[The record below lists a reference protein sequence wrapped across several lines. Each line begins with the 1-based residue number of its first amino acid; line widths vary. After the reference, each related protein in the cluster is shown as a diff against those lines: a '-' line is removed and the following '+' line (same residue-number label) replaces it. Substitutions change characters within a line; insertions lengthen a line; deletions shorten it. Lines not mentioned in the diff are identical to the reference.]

1 MTPQPE
7 HVWSIFFVP
16 HPSKPAHNMTFISY
30 SQNFEDVLLWRALG
44 HIKNGFYIDVGAN
57 DPVEHSV
64 TNAFYERGWHGINIE
79 PLPSFQ
85 QAFIEQRPRDIN
97 LAVAAGASES
107 EISLFD
113 VPAVNGWAS
122 NDKAV
127 AEAHRAEGFAVVELT
142 VPQRTLNAICEEHVR
157 GDIHFLK
164 IDVEGFEGEVLRGI
178 DLTKWRP
185 WILVVEATI
194 PNSRRTNHETWEH
207 LITAHNYHF
216 AYFDGLNRYYVAG
229 EQIQLRETISVQ
241 ANVFDEF
248 ISSHLDAAWK
258 ATKDVHERLKKV
270 EQEAGEHLQEAG
282 ERIQKA
288 DQRVQK
294 ADERVE
300 KAVELTH
307 SLDLQ
312 LQDMRMQKIQ
322 LEVSLNDII
331 SSLNASLADISH
343 HRQALLRELSVV
355 YASRSWKITRPLR
368 WLVKKIASLRS
379 KKLAQ
384 TTSPFIPTEATL
396 QVALVAALI
405 QASEQGQ
412 ITAAQDNELVAS
424 PDLHNMT
431 LSARKTLS
439 DLISHSTTKN

>member
-1 MTPQPE
+1 MCCSRQTTL
-7 HVWSIFFVP
+7 VCLCVFFL
-16 HPSKPAHNMTFISY
+16 SKLTKTMTFISY

-44 HIKNGFYIDVGAN
+44 HIKHGFYIDVGAN

-85 QAFIEQRPRDIN
+85 RAFIEQRPRDIN

-122 NDKAV
+122 NDKTV

-142 VPQRTLNAICEEHVR
+142 VPQRTLNAICEEHVS

-164 IDVEGFEGEVLRGI
+164 IDVEGFEGDVLRGI
-178 DLTKWRP
+178 DLAKWRP
-185 WILVVEATI
+185 WILVVEATM
-194 PNSRRTNHETWEH
+194 PNSRLTNHETWEH
-207 LITAHNYHF
+207 LITGHNYHF

-229 EQIQLRETISVQ
+229 EQIELRETISVQ

-258 ATKDVHERLKKV
+258 ATENAHERLKKV
-270 EQEAGEHLQEAG
+270 TQETS

-288 DQRVQK
+288 DEQVQ
-294 ADERVE
+294 
-300 KAVELTH
+300 KAVELSN
-307 SLDLQ
+307 SLDLK
-312 LQDMRMQKIQ
+312 LQDTRTQKMQ
-322 LEVSLNDII
+322 LEVRLNDII
-331 SSLNASLADISH
+331 SSLHASLADISH
-343 HRQALLRELSVV
+343 HRQALQRELSVV

-379 KKLAQ
+379 RKLAQ
-384 TTSPFIPTEATL
+384 TTSTVRASDATL
-396 QVALVAALI
+396 VAGPI
-405 QASEQGQ
+405 QTSEQVQ
-412 ITAAQDNELVAS
+412 ISAAQNNDVVTSA
-424 PDLHNMT
+424 DLQSMPM
-431 LSARKTLS
+431 SARKTLS
-439 DLISHSTTKN
+439 DLISRSTTKN